1 MLRSNYQTK
10 TRGYQ
15 RRRIETQIGFN
26 DFVLNPG
33 FHHIVLDIFKTLDPK
48 TLGYCRSVSK
58 AWKECIDNDR
68 HWWKL
73 QLSQCGHLP
82 MYRRPRCRWL
92 IDDNRTYLR
101 FHPKDTLEDIYPHFV
116 NVIEKEICPRAKLK
130 DLKLF
135 GQFMLDYC
143 IEKRGETDQFVRSP
157 LHFASWNNR
166 MDIFNFLA
174 DFAPTLNLNFEAIY
188 VSEYGHKDVFTEACV
203 YNRMDTIDFFMTS
216 SQSISKG
223 FLFHSACKMG
233 NHDAVERFFKRS
245 EELKLDVNQ
254 KDNFGRTPAH
264 FAFASNK
271 GQGKR
276 GKSGSYR

>member
-1 MLRSNYQTK
+1 MLRSTYQTK
-10 TRGYQ
+10 RRRNQ

-33 FHHIVLDIFKTLDPK
+33 LHHIVLDIFKTLDPK

-68 HWWKL
+68 NWWQL
-73 QLSQCGHLP
+73 QLSQCGDLP
-82 MYRRPRCRWL
+82 MYLLPRRAGF
-92 IDDNRTYLR
+92 DDRTYLR
-101 FHPKDTLEDIYPHFV
+101 FHPMDTLKDIYPHFV
-116 NVIEKEICPRAKLK
+116 TVIEKQICPRAKLE
-130 DLKLF
+130 DLKFF
-135 GQFMLDYC
+135 GQFMVDYC
-143 IEKRGETDQFVRSP
+143 IEKREESDQFVRSP

-188 VSEYGHKDVFTEACV
+188 ISKYGHKDVFTEACV

-216 SQSISKG
+216 SQRNSKG

-233 NHDAVERFFKRS
+233 NLDVVERFFNRS
-245 EELKLDVNQ
+245 EELKIDVNQ

-264 FAFASNK
+264 IAFASNR

-276 GKSGSYR
+276 GKSSIYR